1 MSMMNRLRT
10 RRLGPLAVW
19 AGVAALAGNA
29 GGAVAQTVAAP
40 AAGDAPP
47 PRAVMQMAAPVQ
59 SAPVGA
65 APTAPG
71 AATQNN
77 AAAAAAAAANGANA
91 VNPLT
96 SLAGLGTDY
105 TIGPNDLIDIDVYG
119 VPELKRTVRVNSSGL
134 VSLPLVGQVSLG
146 GLTAQEAEKRL
157 AAAYGEKYLQN
168 PQISVF
174 IREFTTQRVT
184 VEGAVA
190 KPGVYPFT
198 GQLTLLRTMA
208 LVGGGGPMARLDE
221 VMVYRKAPDG
231 RMETL
236 TYNME
241 KIRDGT
247 EPDPIIYAEDVIVVK
262 RDSTRALLRD
272 SLLRDAIDAINPF
285 SALAP
290 K

>member
-1 MSMMNRLRT
+1 MSTMNPL
-10 RRLGPLAVW
+10 RRLALS
-19 AGVAALAGNA
+19 ALALWV
-29 GGAVAQTVAAP
+29 GAACAQSTVPAP

-59 SAPVGA
+59 STPVGA
-65 APTAPG
+65 SPAAGGMAPG

-77 AAAAAAAAANGANA
+77 AAAAAATAANA

-157 AAAYGEKYLQN
+157 EKVYGEKYLAN

-190 KPGVYPFT
+190 KPGVYPLT

-241 KIRDGT
+241 KIRDGA

-262 RDSTRALLRD
+262 RDATRALLRD
-272 SLLRDAIDAINPF
+272 SLFRDAIDAINPF

>member
-1 MSMMNRLRT
+1 MSTITMNLL
-10 RRLGPLAVW
+10 RRLALPTLALWV
-19 AGVAALAGNA
+19 GAAS
-29 GGAVAQTVAAP
+29 AQTAPTAP

-47 PRAVMQMAAPVQ
+47 PRAVQQMAAPVQ
-59 SAPVGA
+59 STPVGA
-65 APTAPG
+65 SPAAAGMAPG

-77 AAAAAAAAANGANA
+77 AAAAAATAANA

-157 AAAYGEKYLQN
+157 EKVYGEKYLAN

-247 EPDPIIYAEDVIVVK
+247 EPDPLIYAEDVIVVK
-262 RDSTRALLRD
+262 RDATRALLRD

>member
-1 MSMMNRLRT
+1 MSTMNPL
-10 RRLGPLAVW
+10 RRLALP
-19 AGVAALAGNA
+19 ALALWV
-29 GGAVAQTVAAP
+29 GAASAQTTAPAP
-40 AAGDAPP
+40 AAGDAPS

-59 SAPVGA
+59 STPAGA
-65 APTAPG
+65 APAAAGMAPG

-77 AAAAAAAAANGANA
+77 AAAAAATAANA

-157 AAAYGEKYLQN
+157 EKVYGEKYLAN

-262 RDSTRALLRD
+262 RDATRALLRD
-272 SLLRDAIDAINPF
+272 SLFRDAIDAINPF

>member
-1 MSMMNRLRT
+1 MSTMNQL
-10 RRLGPLAVW
+10 RRLALP
-19 AGVAALAGNA
+19 ALALWL
-29 GGAVAQTVAAP
+29 GAASAQTASTAP

-65 APTAPG
+65 SPAGAGMAPG
-71 AATQNN
+71 AATQN
-77 AAAAAAAAANGANA
+77 NA

-146 GLTAQEAEKRL
+146 GLTAQEAERRL
-157 AAAYGEKYLQN
+157 EKVYGEKYLAN

-231 RMETL
+231 HMETL

-262 RDSTRALLRD
+262 RDATRALLRD
-272 SLLRDAIDAINPF
+272 SLFRDAIDAINPF

>member
-1 MSMMNRLRT
+1 MSAMNPLHQL
-10 RRLGPLAVW
+10 RRLFLPGLALW
-19 AGVAALAGNA
+19 AGASC
-29 GGAVAQTVAAP
+29 AQSAPTAP

-47 PRAVMQMAAPVQ
+47 PRAVQQMAAPVQ

-65 APTAPG
+65 SPVGVGTAPD

-77 AAAAAAAAANGANA
+77 AAAAAAANA

-157 AAAYGEKYLQN
+157 EKVYGEKYLVN

-190 KPGVYPFT
+190 KPGIYPFT
-198 GQLTLLRTMA
+198 GQLTLLRAMA

-221 VMVYRKAPDG
+221 IMVYRKAPDG

-241 KIRDGT
+241 KIRDGS

-262 RDSTRALLRD
+262 RDRTRALLRD